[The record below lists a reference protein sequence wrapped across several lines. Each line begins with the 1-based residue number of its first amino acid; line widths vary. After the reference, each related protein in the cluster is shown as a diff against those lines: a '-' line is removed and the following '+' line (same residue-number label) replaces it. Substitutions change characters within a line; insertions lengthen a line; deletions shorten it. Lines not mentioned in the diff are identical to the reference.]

1 VRFQAGSIVGLILNG
16 WITER
21 IGYRWTMQ
29 VAMVAMIAAIFIPFF
44 STGLPMF
51 VAGAVCQ
58 SIPWGIFQTLAVTY
72 AADICPLTLRHYM
85 TSWVSEEKTAETF
98 GTMLIVLSKINI
110 CWVIGQLI
118 SIGILNGLLSRSD
131 EWAYRLPFA
140 LQWVGAAL
148 CRMSLG

>member
-1 VRFQAGSIVGLILNG
+1 MDQAGSILGLILNG

-29 VAMVAMIAAIFIPFF
+29 VSMVAMIAAIFIPFF

-58 SIPWGIFQTLAVTY
+58 SIPWGVFQTLAVTY

-85 TSWVSEEKTAETF
+85 TSWVS
-98 GTMLIVLSKINI
+98 G
-110 CWVIGQLI
+110 
-118 SIGILNGLLSRSD
+118 D
-131 EWAYRLPFA
+131 ELPLEPA
-140 LQWVGAAL
+140 
-148 CRMSLG
+148 